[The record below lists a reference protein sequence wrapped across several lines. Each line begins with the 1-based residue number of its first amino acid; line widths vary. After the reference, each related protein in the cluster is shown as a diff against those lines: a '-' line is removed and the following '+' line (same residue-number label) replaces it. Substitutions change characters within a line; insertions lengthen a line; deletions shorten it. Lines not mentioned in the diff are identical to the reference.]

1 MMIEHGDLTLREFI
15 TLPFDTPVAATHG
28 YILYVMFG
36 MFVAGVLWGWLVRK
50 IVEYRDN
57 G

>member
-1 MMIEHGDLTLREFI
+1 MIEHGELTLSEFVA
-15 TLPFDTPVAATHG
+15 LPFDTVVQATHG
-28 YILYVMFG
+28 YILSVMFG